1 MPDATATGTVTAL
14 LIAHREGVPGAF
26 DRLVELI
33 YPELRRVARSQLR
46 RTPRPDALLDTTG
59 LVHETYVKLVDH
71 TRLGARDRAHFLAV
85 AAHAMR
91 QIIIDHART
100 QQAAKRGAGAAH
112 LPIDEIEAAVQA
124 RADHL
129 LAVDQALARLGQVDP
144 RLVHIVECRFF
155 AGYTDA
161 ETAEALDVS
170 ARTVGRDWLRAR
182 AWLRDA
188 LDDRPVDAA
197 TRTSAG

>member
-1 MPDATATGTVTAL
+1 MTDATGTGTVTAL
-14 LIAHREGVPGAF
+14 LIAHREGVHGAF

-46 RTPRPDALLDTTG
+46 RSARPDALLDTTG

-71 TRLGARDRAHFLAV
+71 TRIGARDRGHFLGV

-91 QIIIDHART
+91 QVIIDHART

-112 LPIDEIEAAVQA
+112 LPIDDIDAAVQA
-124 RADHL
+124 RAEHL
-129 LAVDQALARLGQVDP
+129 LAVNQALDRLGGVDP

-161 ETAEALDVS
+161 ETAAALDVS
-170 ARTVGRDWLRAR
+170 TRTVGREWLRAK
-182 AWLRDA
+182 AWLREA
-188 LDDRPVDAA
+188 LDGRPADAA
-197 TRTSAG
+197 TGTAGA